1 MISNGFAVALLLLA
15 SQTRNVA
22 GQQVLGWSEPSIGAA
37 SGASAVQPMVT
48 SGMAVSTFQPAPQ
61 PTNPPTP
68 REVAEAQGYVLGTGE
83 ECGAWGCGLVLKE
96 PAL

>member
-1 MISNGFAVALLLLA
+1 MITNGISIALALLAAQHAVA
-15 SQTRNVA
+15 
-22 GQQVLGWSEPSIGAA
+22 QQVLGWSEPSMVAG
-37 SGASAVQPMVT
+37 SGASAVQPT
-48 SGMAVSTFQPAPQ
+48 ATTGMAVSTIQPAPQ

-68 REVAEAQGYVLGTGE
+68 REVAEAQGYVLGSGE